1 MSDYQQ
7 ALKQLSEMID
17 YLKAHP
23 SEDPETFDKEDDD
36 IVRMTL
42 QQRILLPND
51 ATTIE
56 RIDRYYQKFFTEHQ
70 R

>member
-1 MSDYQQ
+1 
-7 ALKQLSEMID
+7 MIE

-23 SEDPETFDKEDDD
+23 SEDAEIFDKEDDD
-36 IVRMTL
+36 IVRMSL

-56 RIDRYYQKFFTEHQ
+56 RIDQYYKKFFSE
-70 R
+70 RN